1 MFSDSKTIATLI
13 QYICNS
19 SIELILGGLEQ
30 FDPGVYKFMQYL
42 ATTKRAIQ
50 KPRVRVRNG
59 PLGWHVSLPPGL
71 AFQGEFIIKRQ
82 NFRQTLRAPSQS
94 TVATSCPFL
103 TYFSTKC
110 ASNFQ
115 SIYLFNT
122 VRNL

>member
-1 MFSDSKTIATLI
+1 MFSDSKTIAKLI
-13 QYICNS
+13 QYTCHS

-30 FDPGVYKFMQYL
+30 FDPGVYKYMQYL

-71 AFQGEFIIKRQ
+71 AFQGKFIIKRQ

-103 TYFSTKC
+103 TYFPPKC

-115 SIYLFNT
+115 SIYL
-122 VRNL
+122 